1 MLRRYRSTLIIV
13 AGFFIGLFLQS
24 FDKLLPH
31 NRSQSGAVPII
42 AKIVDWTAPPLA
54 GALLAAALLVGQRY
68 KRLHEAERAAS
79 RVLAERL
86 TGIERRQAIWVVAA
100 AIAHDL
106 KNPLH
111 NLQLLMEEL
120 DEEREPGRRAELLRR
135 LRDNVARA
143 SERVSGLSR
152 AGRAPEDVQEPIEVF
167 TALADLQRSIW
178 STARASGTEVVID
191 CPRGLAVRADPLAL
205 RSALENVVANALEAL
220 SQNGRGGRLWLR
232 GRRSEGNVEV
242 LIEDNGPGISEEVRR
257 KLFASGREST
267 GLGLA
272 IARALARAGGGDLT
286 CTDPSPGRTCFRFTF
301 QGPAVSSSDQ
311 GLA

>member
-143 SERVSGLSR
+143 SEKRSQVS
-152 AGRAPEDVQEPIEVF
+152 AA
-167 TALADLQRSIW
+167 
-178 STARASGTEVVID
+178 ARQS
-191 CPRGLAVRADPLAL
+191 
-205 RSALENVVANALEAL
+205 
-220 SQNGRGGRLWLR
+220 
-232 GRRSEGNVEV
+232 
-242 LIEDNGPGISEEVRR
+242 
-257 KLFASGREST
+257 
-267 GLGLA
+267 
-272 IARALARAGGGDLT
+272 GGGAAGSRRLACAEHGVDT
-286 CTDPSPGRTCFRFTF
+286 ASVARSCNTRSGSCTTAERAAS
-301 QGPAVSSSDQ
+301 V
-311 GLA
+311 